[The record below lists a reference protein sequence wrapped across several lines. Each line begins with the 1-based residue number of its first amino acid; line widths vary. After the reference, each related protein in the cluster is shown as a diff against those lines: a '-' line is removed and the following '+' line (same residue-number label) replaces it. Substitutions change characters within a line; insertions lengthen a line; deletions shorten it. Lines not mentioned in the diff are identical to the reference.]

1 MNNLN
6 YYILKNNRWEK
17 LDFTPETIMNFKHV
31 ILYDNVNGFFQPIG
45 IGLY

>member
-6 YYILKNNRWEK
+6 YYTLKNNRWEK
-17 LDFTPETIMNFKHV
+17 LDFTPDTIMNFKHV
-31 ILYDNVNGFFQPIG
+31 ILYNEVNGLFQPIG